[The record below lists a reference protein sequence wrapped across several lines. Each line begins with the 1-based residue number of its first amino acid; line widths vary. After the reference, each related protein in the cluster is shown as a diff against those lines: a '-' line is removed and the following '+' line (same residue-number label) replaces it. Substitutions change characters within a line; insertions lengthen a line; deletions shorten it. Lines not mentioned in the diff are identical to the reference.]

1 MKKYVALILTSVF
14 LIATFS
20 IYYIHTALAKNDK
33 TQFFI
38 EHVDGDKGLLK
49 DISVNGGYHHGN
61 IYEPIT
67 ITDKET
73 SYASDLPFFE
83 KIDYRSR
90 PSGNKQFEGL
100 KKKYPSFMRG
110 MLYERYFFEDD
121 TQIIYAEVDYSNS
134 YNGTLKDLRFSIKT
148 LDKEKKQT
156 NSYTIDIPKQKD
168 IFQMEVFD
176 VQYLYDEVR
185 IITSNQQSNPN
196 VTEVRQYTINLKKN
210 QITDDKIIYTKNDT
224 ANDFYSTLFITER
237 NALQPSD
244 IGIFQIEEI
253 QVNDDGETTQSKRKM
268 YTYHYKDAK
277 LSELTLPAELL
288 DTTEA
293 DISYMYDQEYLYA
306 NLSTSDEDKLK
317 GTVYKIDLTT
327 GEIADTLSLTASDN
341 LQVDWI
347 NLNEDSIQ
355 LFGIDSEGHPVFAI
369 YTLEEGKLLFEGRI
383 MAKDSNAVNFRDLD
397 ISLDVITGI

>member
-1 MKKYVALILTSVF
+1 MKKYVTLILTSVF

-20 IYYIHTALAKNDK
+20 IYYIHSALAKNDK

-49 DISVNGGYHHGN
+49 DISVNGGYHYGN

-110 MLYERYFFEDD
+110 LLYEVYFFEDD
-121 TQIIYAEVDYSNS
+121 TQIICAEVDYSHS

-156 NSYTIDIPKQKD
+156 NSYSIDVPKQKD

-196 VTEVRQYTINLKKN
+196 LTEVHQYTISLKKN
-210 QITDDKIIYTKNDT
+210 QITDDKIILTKNET
-224 ANDFYSTLFITER
+224 TNDFYSTMSLTER

-244 IGIFQIEEI
+244 IVMFQTDED
-253 QVNDDGETTQSKRKM
+253 QLNDDGEIIQSKSKM
-268 YTYHYKDAK
+268 YIYHYKEAK

-288 DTTEA
+288 DRTDAEL
-293 DISYMYDQEYLYA
+293 SYMYDEEYLYA
-306 NLSTSDEDKLK
+306 NRSIHDGDKLK
-317 GTVYKIDLTT
+317 GTVYKIDLKT
-327 GEIADTLSLTASDN
+327 GKIAKEINFTPNSR
-341 LQVDWI
+341 LQIDWI
-347 NLNEDSIQ
+347 NLNEDTIQ
-355 LFGIDSEGHPVFAI
+355 LFGRDSDSSPAFAV
-369 YTLEEGKLLFEGRI
+369 YSLEEGKLLFEGRV
-383 MAKDSNAVNFRDLD
+383 MAKKSDKVNFTDLEY
-397 ISLDVITGI
+397 SLYTINGI

>member
-20 IYYIHTALAKNDK
+20 IYYIHSALAKNDK

-49 DISVNGGYHHGN
+49 DISVNGGYHYGN

-110 MLYERYFFEDD
+110 LLYEGYFFEDD

-148 LDKEKKQT
+148 LDKEKKQA
-156 NSYTIDIPKQKD
+156 NSYTIDVPKQKD

-196 VTEVRQYTINLKKN
+196 LTEVHQYTISLKKN
-210 QITDDKIIYTKNDT
+210 QITDDKIILTKNET
-224 ANDFYSTLFITER
+224 TNDFYSTMSLTER

-244 IGIFQIEEI
+244 IVMFQTDED
-253 QVNDDGETTQSKRKM
+253 QLNDDGEIIQSKSKM
-268 YTYHYKDAK
+268 YIYHYKEAK

-288 DTTEA
+288 DRTDAEL
-293 DISYMYDQEYLYA
+293 SYMYDEEYLYA
-306 NLSTSDEDKLK
+306 NRSIHDGDKLK
-317 GTVYKIDLTT
+317 GTVYKIDLKT
-327 GEIADTLSLTASDN
+327 GKIAKEINFTPNSR
-341 LQVDWI
+341 LQIDWI
-347 NLNEDSIQ
+347 NLNEDTIQ
-355 LFGIDSEGHPVFAI
+355 LFGRDSDSSPAFAV
-369 YTLEEGKLLFEGRI
+369 YSLEEGKLLFEGKV
-383 MAKDSNAVNFRDLD
+383 MAKKSDKVNFTDLEY
-397 ISLDVITGI
+397 SLYTINGI